1 MPLLVIGGT
10 ASSSRELIRGKDAM
24 RHPRP
29 DFSGSLDDSGRHEV
43 GIEWLA
49 AGSINN

>member
-10 ASSSRELIRGKDAM
+10 ASSSRELIRGKGAM
-24 RHPRP
+24 KHPWS
-29 DFSGSLDDSGRHEV
+29 DVSGNLDDSAWHGN

-49 AGSINN
+49 AGRMV